1 MSHDEYQIIRSLKE
15 AVEELQ
21 RTVEEVRTA
30 IIGNEE
36 LGQEGI
42 VPTLRDHEKRLRRI
56 ERIFLLAAGAVLV
69 FRGFYAV
76 LSDFFHR

>member
-1 MSHDEYQIIRSLKE
+1 MSHDEYEIIHSLKE
-15 AVEELQ
+15 AVDGLQ
-21 RTVEEVRTA
+21 RTVEEIRTA

-69 FRGFYAV
+69 IRGFYAV
-76 LSDFFHR
+76 VSDFFHR